1 MSEVVVGGSW
11 GDMCDTVERISGNSC
26 FSYTEALT
34 KLGSVDS
41 NTIVEVICVYTL

>member
-1 MSEVVVGGSW
+1 
-11 GDMCDTVERISGNSC
+11 MCDTVERISGNSC